1 MTLNDGATFCS
12 NCGEPVGV
20 ANEFNNTTGNQF
32 FNDNNINNNVS
43 GMNNDVNSLN
53 NYGNNSYY
61 NNAMN
66 NTSVN
71 NNYVD
76 NMNNGMNNTYIN
88 QPNTMSSDYNNV
100 ANENGYSNGNINIQ
114 NGNQNNNSKKIV
126 ILIAIILVVIVGV
139 GAIIF
144 LTKDKDTKPGSVNP
158 KDYDT
163 YEDYAK
169 AEKERK
175 EKHEKELNENFSYK
189 VYELA
194 DGDLLLEYDNK
205 NDENVVAEGEII
217 FYDQDGVVI
226 DNIPIFSLLD
236 KKSKFYS
243 LGYGSDNYAR
253 YEVNVKLKESYHISD
268 TKNIE
273 VVSVENSDKYSHID
287 IKEVKF
293 KCNVKD
299 EVDVDAVMIFYDSN
313 DKIIGASDSYLIM
326 KGNNVYMAEYRSPV
340 DAEYDSIPYSRYE
353 LFYIASHYNL
363 GD

>member
-66 NTSVN
+66 NASVN

-100 ANENGYSNGNINIQ
+100 ANVNDYSNGNINIQ

-144 LTKDKDTKPGSVNP
+144 LTKDKDSKPGSVNP

-169 AEKERK
+169 AEKARK
-175 EKHEKELNENFSYK
+175 EKHEKELNKNFSYK
-189 VYELA
+189 VHELA
-194 DGDLLLEYDNK
+194 NGELLLEIVNNNNEAINVDGLIK
-205 NDENVVAEGEII
+205 FFDSEGSVINDDLILGFV
-217 FYDQDGVVI
+217 
-226 DNIPIFSLLD
+226 D
-236 KKSKFYS
+236 KKNKLYYMLFNY
-243 LGYGSDNYAR
+243 DEYAR
-253 YEVNVKLKESYHISD
+253 YELEVVASETMYVSD
-268 TKNIE
+268 TADVEIVSIQKNDD
-273 VVSVENSDKYSHID
+273 SRCID
-287 IKEVKF
+287 VKF
-293 KCNVKD
+293 KNKSKD
-299 EVDVDAVMIFYDSN
+299 KITVSPILLFYDSN
-313 DKIIGASDSYLIM
+313 DVIIGADSDHITLED
-326 KGNNVYMAEYRSPV
+326 GNVYKIPFLQPFDKEFE
-340 DAEYDSIPYSRYE
+340 DLPYSRYE
-353 LFYIASHYNL
+353 LFYSAYHYDL
-363 GD
+363 DD